1 MKSFDC
7 PLCRKDSLIQEEN
20 IRLVT
25 ELEHNQQRAKYVYFH
40 QYVCPSCGY
49 IALTK
54 PPEEGDE
61 PEAIIN

>member
-1 MKSFDC
+1 MRSFDC
-7 PLCRKDSLIQEEN
+7 PLCKKDKLIQEQN
-20 IRLVT
+20 LRLVA
-25 ELEHNQQRAKYVYFH
+25 EIDHNPEKAKYVYFH

-61 PEAIIN
+61 PESNIS